1 MVQVEVSVE
10 ENYVLIKNQT
20 ENQVNELQDG
30 MHLKMQLKKKTQ

>member
-10 ENYVLIKNQT
+10 ENYALITNQT

-30 MHLKMQLKKKTQ
+30 MHSKMQLKKKTQ